1 MLFRYYA
8 CMTIFSGDCL
18 NSKINILVVVTWIEL
33 EEVRDTHPHLWRYL
47 RVHHSFVFPSV
58 FSTANNCVTK
68 SKVPLKNFQY
78 DLCLI
83 KCKIITVLLSVELS
97 PNSIQR
103 LCERAGRWWLW
114 ANLLCSK
121 NSCLELSSHDNQV
134 DNSKFWGKVIIHIC
148 FHYVVEGLRAPH
160 YSSLVSIHTRRLL

>member
-1 MLFRYYA
+1 MFFRYYA
-8 CMTIFSGDCL
+8 CMTKVSGDCL
-18 NSKINILVVVTWIEL
+18 NSRINIVVVVTGIEQ
-33 EEVRDTHPHLWRYL
+33 EEVRDTHPHLWRYS

-68 SKVPLKNFQY
+68 SKVPLKNSQY
-78 DLCLI
+78 DLCLM

-103 LCERAGRWWLW
+103 WCERAGRWWLW

-121 NSCLELSSHDNQV
+121 YSCLELSLHDDQV
-134 DNSKFWGKVIIHIC
+134 DSSNFWGKVIIHNVFI
-148 FHYVVEGLRAPH
+148 
-160 YSSLVSIHTRRLL
+160 SLWKD